1 MSTTDVKHIR
11 WVIISGEYPPMTGGV
26 SDYTRLLAQELVK
39 CGDEVHIWCPACK
52 GTELRDAGIQVHRV
66 VGHFGPTALRRLNSD
81 LQQMP
86 QPYEILVQYVP
97 QAFGWKA
104 MNLPLCL
111 WLYSRRRDQI
121 TVMFHEAVFPMS
133 WSQPLSHNFLGVVTR
148 IMAALVLRASK
159 RNFVSV
165 PTWLRFLE
173 PLRPRAPLEWLPVP
187 ANIPCKHTELVSA
200 ALHQRIAARPNTR
213 IVGHFGT
220 FGRALRSMLTNL
232 LPPLLAGEDR
242 MGLLI
247 GPGGVEFAEE
257 LVRAQPALE
266 GRFYCTGPLIPDD
279 VGPWL
284 GAADILV
291 QPYPDGASGRR
302 GTLMAGLALGLPI
315 VTNQGAATEPVWK
328 ESSAVRFAPAN
339 SPEMFAA
346 AAEELLADEN
356 LRRTTARNA
365 VALYTARFA
374 VEHTILALRRS
385 AGQPATAAS
394 LSDEEIKCS
403 CGKTD

>member
-1 MSTTDVKHIR
+1 MSTTGMKHIR
-11 WVIISGEYPPMTGGV
+11 WAIISGEYPPMAGGV

-39 CGDEVHIWCPACK
+39 CGDEVHIWCPACE
-52 GTELRDAGIQVHRV
+52 GTELRDAGVQVHRL
-66 VGHFGPTALRRLNSD
+66 VGHFGPAALRRLTSE

-97 QAFGWKA
+97 HAFGWKA
-104 MNLPLCL
+104 MNLPFCL

-121 TVMFHEAVFPMS
+121 TVMFHEAVVPIS

-187 ANIPCKHTELVSA
+187 ANIPCERTELVSA
-200 ALHQRIAARPNTR
+200 ALHQRISARPDVR
-213 IVGHFGT
+213 VVAHFGT
-220 FGRALRSMLTNL
+220 FGAALRSMLANL
-232 LPPLLAGEDR
+232 LPPLLAGGDR

-247 GPGGVEFAEE
+247 GPGGVEFAGE

-266 GRFYCTGPLIPDD
+266 GRFYCTGALLPDQ
-279 VGPWL
+279 VAPWL

-315 VTNQGAATEPVWK
+315 VTNEGAATEPVWR
-328 ESSAVRFAPAN
+328 ESCAVRFAPAD
-339 SPEMFAA
+339 SPEMFASA
-346 AAEELLADEN
+346 VDELLADEN
-356 LRRTTARNA
+356 LRRTTARNGL
-365 VALYTARFA
+365 ALYAGRFA
-374 VEHTILALRRS
+374 VGHTVSALRRS
-385 AGQPATAAS
+385 AGRLGIAVA
-394 LSDEEIKCS
+394 
-403 CGKTD
+403 